1 MKKISWFVLGFVVFC
16 APAMALSPDDICGI
30 GPQGGN
36 ANRICDEGNLSVGT
50 QCSTTGAVE
59 GYCTNNVDRNGDQ
72 VKSCSAKICDDTH
85 ILWLQKRNGK
95 YVPYGRC
102 QSKKAMQAIC
112 DKGVCPPTC
121 KCTLIERDWT
131 WTYGPAAGKTTK
143 AYYSDDMCECIAT
156 KTDYAKSCQYQFT
169 VKCNDGTEITD
180 ITDTDLRLPK
190 IINLTQEDLSD
201 PIVKNYYELSED
213 DIKLCANGR
222 IMSKEN
228 NNISEEGQGLFKKM
242 YKKDYAEWIK
252 WANDNKDYVE
262 WYCNGGMEDTENANI
277 VTTGG
282 SSSYE
287 GSVAGA
293 SYVNTNNTAA
303 INNAKAVLSAFFAKA
318 ESDVSVW
325 KNAEGKFNTARL
337 ASDLTAGVVL
347 GTVGGLVSSVVIKK
361 AQVKKGFEAL
371 QCYIHGYK
379 VADWGDVFEASLR
392 TK

>member
-16 APAMALSPDDICGI
+16 APAMALSPGDICGI
-30 GPQGGN
+30 GPQKGN
-36 ANRICDEGNLSVGT
+36 ANRICDEKKLSVGT
-50 QCSTTGAVE
+50 SCSTTGAVE
-59 GYCTNNVDRNGDQ
+59 GYCTNNVDRDGSQ
-72 VKSCSAKICDDTH
+72 VISCSAKICDDDH
-85 ILWLQKRNGK
+85 ILWLQKRKGK

-121 KCTLIERDWT
+121 ECKLIELDWT
-131 WTYGPAAGKTTK
+131 WTYGPAKGKTTT
-143 AYYSDDMCECIAT
+143 AYHSDEMCRCIAT
-156 KTDYAKSCQYQFT
+156 KTDYAKSCQYKFT
-169 VKCNDGTEITD
+169 AKCNDGTE

-190 IINLTQEDLSD
+190 IINLTQDDLSD
-201 PIVKNYYELSED
+201 PIVKNYYDLSDE
-213 DIKLCANGR
+213 DIKLCADGLV
-222 IMSKEN
+222 MSKEN
-228 NNISEEGQGLFKKM
+228 NNNNISEAGQRLFKKM
-242 YKKDYAEWIK
+242 YEKDNDEWIK

-293 SYVNTNNTAA
+293 SYVNTGNTAA